1 MSIVSV
7 MPSNLLIHWCPL
19 LLASVFP
26 SIRVFA
32 VSWLFTSGG
41 QSIGT
46 LASASVLPMNIQGQ
60 FPLGLI
66 GLISLLFKHLL
77 RVFSSTTDQKHQ
89 FFSAQLSSQ
98 SNSKFCPTEAETLAQ
113 RELGGQVGLKTSKL
127 FLSPVWSQWG
137 RNSWVLNLQ
146 GDPTSPS

>member
-89 FFSAQLSSQ
+89 FFSAQVSLW
-98 SNSKFCPTEAETLAQ
+98 SNSQLYWEYISY
-113 RELGGQVGLKTSKL
+113 TSIKEGDRVHIYNWIL
-127 FLSPVWSQWG
+127 FSYEKKVKSAVCDKMDATWG
-137 RNSWVLNLQ
+137 HAKWN
-146 GDPTSPS
+146 